1 MSGRDRRRAHPA
13 LRGETPLQALA
24 HRDEQP
30 EPTSLT
36 SLERFPYYTAFPF
49 AWYMACYADEVAPG
63 EVRSYRYL
71 ARDLVVWRGENGEPH
86 VMDAYCPHLGAN
98 IAYGGRVEGNH
109 LVCPFHWWEY
119 DGDGR
124 NVRIPYSERTN
135 ERAVLRSYPTID
147 RNGLILFWYHPTGEP
162 PCGTSPSWRSTAT
175 PHGASTSGR
184 TGESCPRRRW
194 PRTGHYVHLR
204 TVHGVADVP
213 ELEELVYEG
222 YLSRLRSTVTY
233 STPGPQPG
241 ESTQTAGAP
250 ATPSPAS
257 PASTTRSS

>member
-1 MSGRDRRRAHPA
+1 
-13 LRGETPLQALA
+13 
-24 HRDEQP
+24 
-30 EPTSLT
+30 
-36 SLERFPYYTAFPF
+36 
-49 AWYMACYADEVAPG
+49 MACYADEVAPG

-147 RNGLILFWYHPTGEP
+147 RNGLILFWYHPTGSP

-184 TGESCPRRRW
+184 TGESAAHGGEMAENRPD
-194 PRTGHYVHLR
+194 YVHLR
-204 TVHGVADVP
+204 TVHGAADVP

-241 ESTQTAGAP
+241 RIDTDSWGPGYA
-250 ATPSPAS
+250 SPAS